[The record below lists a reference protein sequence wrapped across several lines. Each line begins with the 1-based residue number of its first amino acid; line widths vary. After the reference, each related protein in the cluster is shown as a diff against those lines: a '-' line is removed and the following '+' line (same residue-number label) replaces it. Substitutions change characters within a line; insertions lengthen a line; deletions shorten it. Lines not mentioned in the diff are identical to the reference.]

1 MRPALESGTPR
12 WRRRSALGLL
22 LLGSAA
28 AGAALFL
35 TRAGNRSPERH
46 LEGRL
51 GGKVEVFDAHF
62 VPALGGQ
69 TGLLRRI
76 YTVGDGR
83 LLVDLTAAG
92 RVRQLTVGRE
102 RSTNELWQPDP
113 GDESLEQARRQAAA
127 WLPGDAT
134 HRHSEPFAFREQP
147 GGMRDIYVSAAL
159 GALLPADVYAQHN
172 ASGPPGLCAVTY
184 YQTTTGGV
192 AFYLVGIL

>member
-1 MRPALESGTPR
+1 MF
-12 WRRRSALGLL
+12 

-35 TRAGNRSPERH
+35 TRAGNQPPERH

-51 GGKVEVFDAHF
+51 GGKVEAFDARF
-62 VPALGGQ
+62 VPAPGGQ
-69 TGLLRRI
+69 TGALRRI
-76 YTVGDGR
+76 FAMGNGR
-83 LLVDLTAAG
+83 LLVDITATG

-102 RSTNELWQPDP
+102 RSTNDLWQPDP
-113 GDESLEQARRQAAA
+113 GDEPLAQARRQAAA
-127 WLPGDAT
+127 WLPGDVAF
-134 HRHSEPFAFREQP
+134 RQSEPFAFQEQP

-159 GALLPADVYAQHN
+159 GVLLPAEVYAQHN